1 MRLFIAIRFH
11 QETGSRLLELRDE
24 LRTITERGRFTEPE
38 NLHLTLVFLGECDSQ
53 QAAAARSAMD
63 QIQFAAFPIQIDRIG
78 RFQRDRGNVWWA
90 GVGESQPLLE
100 LQQKLAE
107 ALTLAGFVLEKT
119 RYSPHITLGRKVM
132 AAIPPWTIEPFGEM
146 VCQIDLMVSEQIGG
160 KLTYSPIYEKRC
172 GDSGL

>member
-1 MRLFIAIRFH
+1 MRLFIAIRFN
-11 QETGSRLLELRDE
+11 QETGSRLLALRDE

-53 QAAAARSAMD
+53 QAADARSAMD
-63 QIQFAAFPIQIDRIG
+63 QIQFAAFLIQIDRIG

-100 LQQKLAE
+100 LQQRLAE

-132 AAIPPWTIEPFGEM
+132 TAIPPWTIEPFGEM
-146 VCQIDLMVSEQIGG
+146 VTKIELMKSEQIGE
-160 KLTYSPIYEKRC
+160 KLTYTPIYEKRC
-172 GDSGL
+172 TD